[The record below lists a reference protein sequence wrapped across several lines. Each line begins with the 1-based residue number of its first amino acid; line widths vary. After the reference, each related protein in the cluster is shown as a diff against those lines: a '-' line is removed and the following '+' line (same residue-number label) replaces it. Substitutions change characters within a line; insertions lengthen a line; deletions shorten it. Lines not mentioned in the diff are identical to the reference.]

1 MEISIIFKKRYLL
14 TVQYHTPSYR
24 FQLQVCS
31 VRYFGGSIYPMLY
44 RYSSVAQSLDISESS
59 EGAQQFGIAW
69 VLHVLHR
76 AQNMDFRPS
85 NILLDDVTWKL
96 VVGVPTSL
104 TGSLQTISG

>member
-1 MEISIIFKKRYLL
+1 
-14 TVQYHTPSYR
+14 
-24 FQLQVCS
+24 
-31 VRYFGGSIYPMLY
+31 MLY

-85 NILLDDVTWKL
+85 SILLDDVTWKL

-104 TGSLQTISG
+104 TGSLQTISSQTRIDQDKLLDFTVELFEDDGS